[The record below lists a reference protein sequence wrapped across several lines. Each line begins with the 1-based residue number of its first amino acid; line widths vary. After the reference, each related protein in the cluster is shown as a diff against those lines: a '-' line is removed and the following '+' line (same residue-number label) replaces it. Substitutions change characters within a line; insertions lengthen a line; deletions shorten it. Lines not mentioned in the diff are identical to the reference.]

1 MTQINGVAQPSVRRD
16 APAWAPPA
24 RDVHPNRCS
33 SYREL
38 RREALGGESW
48 EALLTE
54 GCATRR
60 DAPAWA
66 PPPEILIKSMFFLL
80 RVAQPSVRRDAPA
93 SGGSWE
99 ALGRLSGGSREALG
113 RVLGGS
119 REALGRFWEEKRNK
133 KTLPKQQKLFS
144 FPLLFLPYIS
154 K

>member
-93 SGGSWE
+93 SGGS
-99 ALGRLSGGSREALG
+99 REALG

-133 KTLPKQQKLFS
+133 KTLPKQQKFFS
-144 FPLLFLPYIS
+144 FPLLFLPYIY
-154 K
+154 KK